1 MKMNI
6 TITQKNVGLFE
17 TDKEIVNID
26 VCNGNWKYMDDM
38 METDEKIPL
47 TINTV
52 NKSYYLDL
60 PVKDVYAFHDEK
72 LYNETGE
79 IQTKDVSVRTYES
92 LLSFLNHRLN
102 NVKEDY
108 KKGTYKLLDYD
119 KKGGRVFTAVL
130 FEQKRGQDSNVI
142 NDIIYVKKAM
152 IEVKIA
158 VIE

>member
-6 TITQKNVGLFE
+6 QITQKGDKMFE
-17 TDKEIVNID
+17 TDRKIVDID
-26 VCNGNWKYMDDM
+26 VCNGNWKYNDDM

-47 TINTV
+47 TINTI
-52 NKSYYLDL
+52 NESYYLDL
-60 PVKDVYAFHDEK
+60 PVKDVYAFHDNE
-72 LYNETGE
+72 LFAETGE
-79 IQTKDVSVRTYES
+79 IQIKDASVRTYDS

-102 NVKEDY
+102 NIKEDY

-130 FEQKRGQDSNVI
+130 FEEKRGQDNDVI
-142 NDIIYVKKAM
+142 NDIIYVKKGM